1 MSALDYGNVL
11 KTIGEY
17 SFNNPIINDN
27 ERQKRY
33 LGYKDIF
40 EEVDLTSIFLHAMD
54 RQDVEENSRV

>member
-1 MSALDYGNVL
+1 MSELDYGNVL